1 MSSAFDTIDRTKLV
15 EIVESFLNEDEARIV
30 RRLLSNTTLEVR
42 VKGAETKPF
51 ISNVGSPQGGSISG
65 PLFEIYFEHSL
76 REVRT
81 EIVNF
86 EVTQRIQKDESLPDE
101 MIYADDC
108 DFLTMETRTKQHIND
123 NVDSILVQHD
133 LLVNT
138 DKTENTTL
146 VRHPGKNGSEKE
158 IWRKVKKLGSLLGD
172 REDIAR
178 RKQLATSSVQK
189 LKEIWKR
196 KKVKLKKKVQLYN
209 AIGRSILLYNCST
222 WGMSISDED
231 SMDSFHRQQLRNIL
245 NIHYPHKITS
255 KHLYKVTQTYPI
267 SPDIVKARWKM
278 FGHTLRMHP
287 DSPARKAMKFYF
299 EERTERKFRG
309 RKRSTIVSTLN
320 RDITNTK
327 KKYPAFDIPLL
338 TSLLDLHN
346 VRVKAKNKVLW
357 RKRVELIRQ
366 AAYSL
371 KVKKLERSS
380 T

>member
-1 MSSAFDTIDRTKLV
+1 M
-15 EIVESFLNEDEARIV
+15 
-30 RRLLSNTTLEVR
+30 
-42 VKGAETKPF
+42 
-51 ISNVGSPQGGSISG
+51 
-65 PLFEIYFEHSL
+65 
-76 REVRT
+76 
-81 EIVNF
+81 
-86 EVTQRIQKDESLPDE
+86 
-101 MIYADDC
+101 
-108 DFLTMETRTKQHIND
+108 
-123 NVDSILVQHD
+123 
-133 LLVNT
+133 
-138 DKTENTTL
+138 
-146 VRHPGKNGSEKE
+146 
-158 IWRKVKKLGSLLGD
+158 
-172 REDIAR
+172 
-178 RKQLATSSVQK
+178 
-189 LKEIWKR
+189 
-196 KKVKLKKKVQLYN
+196 YN
-209 AIGRSILLYNCST
+209 AICRSILLYNCST

-327 KKYPAFDIPLL
+327 KKYSAFDIPLL